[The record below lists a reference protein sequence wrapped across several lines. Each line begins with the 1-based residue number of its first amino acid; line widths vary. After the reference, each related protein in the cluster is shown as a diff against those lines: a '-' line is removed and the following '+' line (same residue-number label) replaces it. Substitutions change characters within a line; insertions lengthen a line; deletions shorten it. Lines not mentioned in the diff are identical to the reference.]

1 MEHTFGIGHV
11 FSQEFPGEHLVG
23 SIGFL
28 GLLSLGRRARRI
40 GNGSLL
46 HEQLTASLQPV
57 RDDMRCNFF
66 VVGFVRCIRQ
76 QPDDVKARNER
87 RSEVDL

>member
-28 GLLSLGRRARRI
+28 GLLSLSRRARRI
-40 GNGSLL
+40 GNGSSFTSNSLL
-46 HEQLTASLQPV
+46 PFSLFE
-57 RDDMRCNFF
+57 M
-66 VVGFVRCIRQ
+66 I
-76 QPDDVKARNER
+76 
-87 RSEVDL
+87 